1 MGNDGGGVLETID
14 GEVRLSEE
22 GGIAHFPGRARGK
35 VMALSDLPVSLAR
48 EIVYLAEDAGL
59 FDRTFPPQGLS
70 RPDAR
75 TYTIAITV
83 GDRSGRACVTEP
95 IDDMNLVA
103 LLAAV
108 RRSLSRLGPSG

>member
-1 MGNDGGGVLETID
+1 MGGNGGGVLEAID

-22 GGIAHFPGRARGK
+22 GGIAHFPGRAREK
-35 VMALSDLPVSLAR
+35 VMTLSDMPIGLAR

-59 FDRTFPPQGLS
+59 FDRTFAPPGLS

-75 TYTIAITV
+75 TYTLAITV

-108 RRSLSRLGPSG
+108 RRSMSQSGPSG